1 MNWKFPPADH
11 RINTIFDVNAFRARL
26 ERENW
31 RDWITAG
38 LPRAKR
44 KAEQFFASN
53 PEARMFVTPVWH
65 PDGAVRLV
73 QIGPRG
79 GHRILWTFG
88 RDI

>member
-11 RINTIFDVNAFRARL
+11 RINTIFDVNAFRTRL
-26 ERENW
+26 EREPW
-31 RDWITAG
+31 RDWITAR
-38 LPRAKR
+38 LPNAKR
-44 KAEQFFASN
+44 QAERFFASHPN
-53 PEARMFVTPVWH
+53 ARAFVTPVWCA
-65 PDGAVRLV
+65 DGAVRLV